1 MYEKYFKDPK
11 REPVLVDYVRTP
23 IRKKRGTIM
32 RHRGDE
38 LVAHCYRTI
47 LSWIDINPKIIGDS
61 IISCNNQIGDC
72 ALDLGRTA
80 VLTAH
85 LPVSIPGFSINRQ
98 CTSGAQAVMSTWQ
111 AIASGINECVI
122 CDGVEIQNR
131 YPIMA
136 DTYIYDEELKNL

>member
-23 IRKKRGTIM
+23 IGKKRGTIM
-32 RHRGDE
+32 RHQGDE

-47 LSWIDINPKIIGDS
+47 LSRIDINPKIIGDS
-61 IISCNNQIGDC
+61 IVFCNSQIGDC

-85 LPVSIPGFSINRQ
+85 LLVSIPGFSINRQ
-98 CTSGAQAVMSTWQ
+98 CASGTQAVMSAWQ
-111 AIASGINECVI
+111 AIASRINDCVT
-122 CDGVEIQNR
+122 CGVSRSKIDIPSWLTRIFMTRN
-131 YPIMA
+131 
-136 DTYIYDEELKNL
+136 